1 MRSQVGENCAKD
13 TTEEE
18 ITSTHKPVL
27 ARAPLVSQH
36 SGDEE
41 SRHGATPRHCYNK
54 KKENGWPRSQTAER
68 KTSPNSYVL
77 GARRRQTKDG
87 EAKEDMAKHLQRR
100 PRRDGRQLAWS
111 PPDRQR
117 P

>member
-1 MRSQVGENCAKD
+1 MRRTRQKKQLHPHISPAGTGPSSVTNK
-13 TTEEE
+13 
-18 ITSTHKPVL
+18 VVMR
-27 ARAPLVSQH
+27 RAGMERLQ
-36 SGDEE
+36 DN
-41 SRHGATPRHCYNK
+41 CYNK
-54 KKENGWPRSQTAER
+54 EKGNGWPRSQTAER